1 MNFPKRI
8 TVCEVST
15 RDGFQTLPPPTVA
28 EKLTILDLIVKSGIH
43 EIEVGSFVDKG
54 SNLMCGMESTPEIF
68 RVMERKQGVVYR
80 ALLQTPTAMRMAVDA
95 GCEKIKL
102 NISGSE
108 RHYQLMRNGASIGE
122 GMKGFREIGAL
133 GCQHQVKILGSISLA
148 FVSPYDDGMIHS
160 EKIKEIIRAFID
172 SGATEISM
180 NDTAGMSAPNQ
191 IFNRFLEMKVEFPEI
206 QVWAFHAHNTRGT
219 GLANTLAAMQAGVDR
234 IDSSLAGIGGCP
246 VFKKASGNISTE
258 DLLYMLQT
266 MGIDTGVDLERAIIA
281 GEYISSLADP
291 STVDSYM
298 QRLQKIKRERYGS
311 VE

>member
-1 MNFPKRI
+1 
-8 TVCEVST
+8 
-15 RDGFQTLPPPTVA
+15 
-28 EKLTILDLIVKSGIH
+28 
-43 EIEVGSFVDKG
+43 
-54 SNLMCGMESTPEIF
+54 
-68 RVMERKQGVVYR
+68 
-80 ALLQTPTAMRMAVDA
+80 
-95 GCEKIKL
+95 
-102 NISGSE
+102 
-108 RHYQLMRNGASIGE
+108 
-122 GMKGFREIGAL
+122 
-133 GCQHQVKILGSISLA
+133 
-148 FVSPYDDGMIHS
+148 MIPS

-180 NDTAGMSAPNQ
+180 NDTAGMLAPNQ

-281 GEYISSLADP
+281 GEYISSLVDP